1 MLENILHLMFVVISI
16 SMHKTKPEGI
26 GVTTLTS
33 PMGIQ
38 ENNLLGEIKGIYGV
52 KCWSLQKDSFIFSLL
67 EIIFKVGFSLVNVI
81 SHKEQFRS
89 HCLDYENTSEKVFIN
104 SG

>member
-1 MLENILHLMFVVISI
+1 MFVVISI

-52 KCWSLQKDSFIFSLL
+52 RCWSLQKKHLLAPKVLYTSLNPGITIHPTIHPVHL
-67 EIIFKVGFSLVNVI
+67 
-81 SHKEQFRS
+81 
-89 HCLDYENTSEKVFIN
+89 
-104 SG
+104 